1 MRQGT
6 QLFITLVLSTAAVAC
21 GDDEAGPADAPAGS
35 PDAVDQCALGCDG
48 RLPDA
53 DTVDANPMPM
63 TLAETGL
70 CLDAGCT
77 SYSPDAV
84 EFTPQFALWTDGA
97 VKRRWIHIPAGAQ
110 IDTTDWDSWKFPVGT
125 KVWKDFVRDGIR
137 AETRYYSK
145 IGPGDDEWYFVG
157 FVWNAAQ
164 NEAVAAPAGM
174 QDVNGTQHDV
184 PSRSQC
190 RQCHDQMPGRV
201 LGFSALQLDT
211 TAMGGQVDLSGA
223 ITRGWLSLV
232 PATLPTTT
240 PRMPLPG
247 SSTEQA
253 ALGYLHANCG
263 HCHNPRSSV
272 HGAVPLELRL
282 ESGAMATTAM
292 TAAYVT
298 AVDVA
303 ASIPVM
309 GRTVIVDGGSP
320 STSTLHFRF
329 TMAGPAQRMPK
340 IGTEIVDP
348 AGTQILTD
356 WINALP

>member
-1 MRQGT
+1 
-6 QLFITLVLSTAAVAC
+6 
-21 GDDEAGPADAPAGS
+21 
-35 PDAVDQCALGCDG
+35 
-48 RLPDA
+48 
-53 DTVDANPMPM
+53 
-63 TLAETGL
+63 
-70 CLDAGCT
+70 
-77 SYSPDAV
+77 
-84 EFTPQFALWTDGA
+84 
-97 VKRRWIHIPAGAQ
+97 
-110 IDTTDWDSWKFPVGT
+110 
-125 KVWKDFVRDGIR
+125 
-137 AETRYYSK
+137 
-145 IGPGDDEWYFVG
+145 
-157 FVWNAAQ
+157 
-164 NEAVAAPAGM
+164 
-174 QDVNGTQHDV
+174 
-184 PSRSQC
+184 
-190 RQCHDQMPGRV
+190 
-201 LGFSALQLDT
+201 
-211 TAMGGQVDLSGA
+211 
-223 ITRGWLSLV
+223 
-232 PATLPTTT
+232 
-240 PRMPLPG
+240 MPLPG

-282 ESGAMATTAM
+282 ETGAMATTAM

-320 STSTLHFRF
+320 STSALHFRF